1 MNAATQRRLTPW
13 LAGGIVVLGIVLL
26 ALLAG
31 AGRGVRWDAPHH
43 AAPLPASHPVALP
56 PPPPL
61 DGYATVWQHPLFNSD
76 RKPVADDSA
85 GGAHVSLGDL
95 ELTGIILTPGL
106 RMALLRDKSAG
117 DKDGAEVRVRQGDA
131 LPDGSWKLVGLEPR
145 SAVFASASGR
155 TVLKLPAGAPID
167 APPPAASAGRRAAP
181 AMSGEH
187 RPVSGGPGAGR
198 VVVPGRMQGMQ
209 TGNPPIP
216 PPPQGAQ
223 LQRML
228 KLKAAILKQRA
239 RQHRADDGD
248 H

>member
-1 MNAATQRRLTPW
+1 
-13 LAGGIVVLGIVLL
+13 
-26 ALLAG
+26 
-31 AGRGVRWDAPHH
+31 
-43 AAPLPASHPVALP
+43 
-56 PPPPL
+56 
-61 DGYATVWQHPLFNSD
+61 
-76 RKPVADDSA
+76 
-85 GGAHVSLGDL
+85 
-95 ELTGIILTPGL
+95 
-106 RMALLRDKSAG
+106 MALLRDKSAG

-167 APPPAASAGRRAAP
+167 APPPAASAGQRSAP

-187 RPVSGGPGAGR
+187 RPIPGGPEAQR
-198 VVVPGRMQGMQ
+198 VMAPGQMHGMR
-209 TGNPPIP
+209 TGNVPIP